1 MYGCNSSLTQK
12 FYFLAEKVHIKVPH
26 KALDNIIDTTKCTFS
41 KVRTVFNRNIQN
53 IVTEWFEINN
63 FQLVATKLFVQKGML

>member
-1 MYGCNSSLTQK
+1 M
-12 FYFLAEKVHIKVPH
+12 HIKVHH
-26 KALDNIIDTTKCTFS
+26 KALDNIIDTTKCKFFES
-41 KVRTVFNRNIQN
+41 ADCFEGNIQN